1 MTIKALIFDFDG
13 LILDTETPEFDVWQ
27 EIYQSYGASLPL
39 LEWQAALGASI
50 DAFDPVIFLS
60 EKTGLVLDREAIY
73 SNHRERSHERIRQQP
88 ARPGI
93 TVTLERARALG
104 LRLGV
109 ASSSP
114 IHWVH
119 SHLEY
124 LGLKDHFEKIICRDH
139 VKNVK
144 PDPELFLRCAR
155 ELGIQPGEAIVFE
168 DSPNGIRAANAA
180 GIFCVAVLN
189 PITRQ
194 LDTSHANLVLER
206 IDDVPLE
213 ELCQRAEK
221 K

>member
-1 MTIKALIFDFDG
+1 MTIKGLIFDFDG
-13 LILDTETPEFDVWQ
+13 LILDTETPEFYVWQ
-27 EIYQSYGASLPL
+27 EIFQSYGTSLPL
-39 LEWQAALGASI
+39 HEWQAALGASI
-50 DAFDPVIFLS
+50 DAFDPVKYLS
-60 EKTGLVLDREAIY
+60 QETGLVLDREAIY
-73 SNHRERSHERIRQQP
+73 SNHRQRSHQLIRQQP

-93 TVTLERARALG
+93 PATLERARDLG

-124 LGLKDHFEKIICRDH
+124 LGLKDYFEKIICRDH
-139 VKNVK
+139 VQNVK
-144 PDPELFLRCAR
+144 PDPELFLRCAQ
-155 ELGIQPGEAIVFE
+155 ELSLQTSEAIIFE

-194 LDTSHANLVLER
+194 LDTSHANLVLEQ
-206 IDDVPLE
+206 IDEIPLE
-213 ELCQRAEK
+213 ELCRRANHS
-221 K
+221 